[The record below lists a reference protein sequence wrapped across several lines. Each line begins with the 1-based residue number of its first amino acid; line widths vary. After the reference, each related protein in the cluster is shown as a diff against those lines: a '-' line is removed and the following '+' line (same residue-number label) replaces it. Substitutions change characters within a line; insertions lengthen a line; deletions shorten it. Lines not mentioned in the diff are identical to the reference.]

1 VRTIAL
7 PALLLLPAAVLGF
20 LATGCLHEPDVDL
33 DAGVYEPAQESE
45 PVVRRDVTMKWDR
58 SGDPIPAA
66 PLLAASPRDRPPP
79 DPIPFRIGAGHGAL
93 GMIDLAPCRAEG
105 LPSGYLAMRVT
116 FHRDGR
122 VAHAVVEGPVPPP
135 EEALDCV
142 AEQIQG
148 ATVPVFDGRDA
159 SLTRRFFVEPGD
171 NEPEPGDT
179 VVQKGGKP
187 ARRKTLD
194 GAGLSRR

>member
-1 VRTIAL
+1 MRTIAL
-7 PALLLLPAAVLGF
+7 PPLLLLPAALLG
-20 LATGCLHEPDVDL
+20 LTATGCLREPDADVQT
-33 DAGVYEPAQESE
+33 AYEPPAPE
-45 PVVRRDVTMKWDR
+45 PVVRRDVTMPWAR
-58 SGDPIPAA
+58 SGEPAAPA

-79 DPIPFRIGAGHGAL
+79 DPVPFRIGAGHGAL
-93 GMIDLAPCRAEG
+93 GGIDLAPCRAEG

-135 EEALDCV
+135 QEALDCV
-142 AEQIQG
+142 AEQIEE

-159 SLTRRFFVEPGD
+159 SLTKRFFVEQADDGL
-171 NEPEPGDT
+171 EPGDT

-187 ARRKTLD
+187 ARRKALE
-194 GAGLSRR
+194 GAGLTRR